1 MQETSD
7 LELEIE
13 IYTNVNPHE
22 SNSNVSVTHCKK
34 CITQRKRELLKIIFT
49 FSCEKEA

>member
-34 CITQRKRELLKIIFT
+34 CITLRELLKIIFT